1 MLVASLFS
9 LLENARRKCL
19 FSKNAGHLSLSLSL
33 SLFSHSLH
41 NTRKSSISFYFLL
54 FIIESVYIFFL
65 LIRFSFCVL
74 LDSNLSSRRRR
85 RPTAHHRRETTH
97 KFPLRRFQNLERAHQ
112 VLIDSHHRPGV
123 IKLPAIIRSRKD
135 RHELPLPKD
144 SYPFSTTWCART
156 TKSKSN
162 FSKNSATTSVPYV

>member
-33 SLFSHSLH
+33 FLHSLH

-135 RHELPLPKD
+135 RHELPLPKE
-144 SYPFSTTWCART
+144 FSIRFRQPGAHARLNQ
-156 TKSKSN
+156 SQ
-162 FSKNSATTSVPYV
+162 TSPKTPRQRLYRTCN